1 MTFRV
6 ETLFDQTHT
15 CSTGH
20 DDPDHI
26 TDRDLRTWTCSPPLR
41 DVFQCR
47 QMAYLDAQAIGVQ
60 LVTLR
65 SESVRGNFVFPG
77 PDSRG
82 HHPPQTGGAG
92 QPV

>member
-26 TDRDLRTWTCSPPLR
+26 TDRDLRTWTCSPPSRRLPVPSDGLPR
-41 DVFQCR
+41 CAGDR
-47 QMAYLDAQAIGVQ
+47 RATGDPAQRIRAWQ
-60 LVTLR
+60 LCVPR
-65 SESVRGNFVFPG
+65 
-77 PDSRG
+77 
-82 HHPPQTGGAG
+82 AG
-92 QPV
+92 

>member
-1 MTFRV
+1 MMILITSP
-6 ETLFDQTHT
+6 TAT
-15 CSTGH
+15 CAPGLV
-20 DDPDHI
+20 
-26 TDRDLRTWTCSPPLR
+26 RPLR

>member
-26 TDRDLRTWTCSPPLR
+26 TDRDLRTWTCSPPFATSSSAVR
-41 DVFQCR
+41 WPTSMR
-47 QMAYLDAQAIGVQ
+47 R
-60 LVTLR
+60 R
-65 SESVRGNFVFPG
+65 SACNW
-77 PDSRG
+77 
-82 HHPPQTGGAG
+82 
-92 QPV
+92 